1 MKTRKRKPGST
12 SVVNPAGT
20 KLSRKAYYGQLAAC
34 HPRGLKL
41 NGITGGAMK
50 VK

>member
-1 MKTRKRKPGST
+1 MKTRKRKAGST
-12 SVVNPAGT
+12 PEVNPAGT
-20 KLSRKAYYGQLAAC
+20 KLSRKAFYGQLAVC

-41 NGITGGAMK
+41 NGIAGGTMK